1 MGDYSDTIYKFV
13 NSIMNVKDDL
23 ENFQESLSDFI
34 SENQILLQNIL
45 SGKEVMVSDFLG
57 LCDERVYNMDSKQND
72 IKYMKRL
79 DFAGLY
85 YIKNITKKN
94 VTWVELIMS
103 IKRLKDTLK
112 DMKIRKSLMTLMR
125 IIYLWSVS

>member
-57 LCDERVYNMDSKQND
+57 LCDERIYNMDSKQND

-85 YIKNITKKN
+85 Y
-94 VTWVELIMS
+94 TWVELIMS

-112 DMKIRKSLMTLMR
+112 DMKIMKSLMTLMR

>member
-57 LCDERVYNMDSKQND
+57 LWSYV
-72 IKYMKRL
+72 
-79 DFAGLY
+79 
-85 YIKNITKKN
+85 
-94 VTWVELIMS
+94 
-103 IKRLKDTLK
+103 
-112 DMKIRKSLMTLMR
+112 KI
-125 IIYLWSVS
+125 